1 MSPLKLCWSSSK
13 KNFGDWLS
21 PVICGHLS
29 GRPVVHADPERCD
42 LIAIGSVLSRVKEGW
57 FRKRIHVWG
66 SGYIEAQPP
75 KTSKHFYHAV
85 RGHQTAALLKDIRVE
100 AVGDPGL
107 LCDLIYPEFA
117 TVKKDYALGLVPHY
131 KDAGHPIVAQLEATF
146 PGIKVLNVFSDTREF
161 LRDLASCE
169 FVISS
174 SLHGLIASDSFGI
187 PNAWAKM
194 SDAVKGADFKFRD
207 YYSVFGIEN
216 PTPLVLKPELSPK
229 DVEPLARGY
238 KRPGIEAIKKG
249 LIESFPFPRS

>member
-1 MSPLKLCWSSSK
+1 MRSLKLCWSSSK

-29 GRPVVHADPERCD
+29 GLPVVHADPEHCD

-57 FRKRIHVWG
+57 IRKRIHVWG
-66 SGYIEAQPP
+66 SGYIEAQPV

-85 RGHQTAALLKDIRVE
+85 RGHKTAALLKDVQIK

-107 LCDLIYPEFA
+107 LCDLIYPEFSE
-117 TVKKDYALGLVPHY
+117 VKKEYALGLVPHY
-131 KDAGHPIVAQLEATF
+131 KDASHPIIAQLAATF
-146 PGIKVLNVFSDTREF
+146 PRTKVLNVFSDTTEF
-161 LRDLASCE
+161 LRDLSRCE

-194 SDAVKGADFKFRD
+194 SDAIKGGDFKFRD

-216 PTPLVLKPELSPK
+216 PTPLVLNPDLSAKELDS
-229 DVEPLARGY
+229 LARDY
-238 KRPGIEAIKKG
+238 KRPGIEAIKRG

>member
-57 FRKRIHVWG
+57 LRKRIHVWG
-66 SGYIEAQPP
+66 SGYIEAQPAQ
-75 KTSKHFYHAV
+75 TSKHLYHAV
-85 RGHQTAALLKDIRVE
+85 RGHKTAALLKDIRVE

-107 LCDLIYPEFA
+107 LCDLIYPEFV

-131 KDAGHPIVAQLEATF
+131 KDAGHPIVTQLEATF

-161 LRDLASCE
+161 LRDLASCA

-174 SLHGLIASDSFGI
+174 SLHGLIAADSFGI

-194 SDAVKGADFKFRD
+194 SDAIKGGDFKFRD

-216 PTPLVLKPELSPK
+216 PTPLDLKPDLSPR
-229 DVEPLARGY
+229 DVAKLACGY